1 VDPAELPGDPEPGL
15 VGVGDRRGGEPV
27 TQRAQERLGVVGGL
41 TGPGV
46 QAARGDGGAEQVG
59 HGLRG
64 PLVGQQLTGGQ
75 IDAGRTDPRPV
86 LRGRVHPFRGG
97 GHGGGPARAEP
108 VFDAVFG
115 DFDEFGGQ
123 VEDLPGLDR
132 DDLGAGRGC
141 AAAGA
146 RFRPVG
152 QRAVGVVDPG
162 QGGPVLAGLFPGL
175 AARPGPQGFRRGF
188 GVPLRGRRGV
198 GVPRVGTQAFFQL
211 GDALGEAG
219 DLREQLCDGLVF
231 PGDDRVFLR
240 DDPPVLVR
248 G

>member
-1 VDPAELPGDPEPGL
+1 
-15 VGVGDRRGGEPV
+15 
-27 TQRAQERLGVVGGL
+27 
-41 TGPGV
+41 
-46 QAARGDGGAEQVG
+46 
-59 HGLRG
+59 
-64 PLVGQQLTGGQ
+64 
-75 IDAGRTDPRPV
+75 
-86 LRGRVHPFRGG
+86 
-97 GHGGGPARAEP
+97 
-108 VFDAVFG
+108 VFDAVRG
-115 DFDEFGGQ
+115 DLDEFFGQ
-123 VEDLPGLDR
+123 VENLPGLDR
-132 DDLGAGRGC
+132 DDLGAGQGR
-141 AAAGA
+141 AAVGA

-152 QRAVGVVDPG
+152 QRVVGVIDLG
-162 QGGPVLAGLFPGL
+162 QRGPVLAGLFPRF

-240 DDPPVLVR
+240 GDPPVLVR